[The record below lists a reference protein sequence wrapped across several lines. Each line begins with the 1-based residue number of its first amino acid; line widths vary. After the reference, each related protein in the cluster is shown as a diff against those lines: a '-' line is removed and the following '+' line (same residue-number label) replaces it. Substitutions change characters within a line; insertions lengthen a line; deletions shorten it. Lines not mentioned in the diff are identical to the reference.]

1 MGVPDDKRHMGRRS
15 VMNDYTEPGMYH
27 ITIQAAEGRP
37 FGRVV
42 GDVSKAD
49 GDPSAPHVELSAI
62 GEMVREELL
71 NSIRRYYRMIEV
83 QDYVVMPEHMHFIL
97 EVHEAIVS
105 MQGHRVPLGTV
116 IAGFKKGCNRRYWAM
131 TGQDAP
137 QIRRGEPAGAD
148 GDERRGKAAGAD
160 GDEGRGKA
168 ASADEGKG
176 GACSRAAVSPQ
187 KKKVPSRAS
196 TGRQPLFAEGYV
208 DVMPLKEGQL
218 RTQREYIRN
227 NPRSRLMRSLNRQW
241 LQTQRGGIDTA
252 LTVNALMGYLER
264 ECGRQFTPEAVAGIR
279 QHLVM
284 ENGLIGCD
292 SYGNRE
298 LLKRTLLPVVCHGK
312 DGYRFAEQREQ
323 CLEAARAGA
332 VLVSARISPKEQ
344 EIMDAVI
351 GEGIPVALIA
361 DNGMPERY
369 HPSAERLRL
378 CSEGRL
384 LIVTP
389 WRYRYRPAGEGI
401 TVMECKAMNCVA
413 QALCRKKDGWW
424 KNKER

>member
-15 VMNDYTEPGMYH
+15 VVNDYTERGMYH
-27 ITIQAAEGRP
+27 ITIQAAEGQP
-37 FGRVV
+37 LGRVV
-42 GDVSKAD
+42 GDVNKAD
-49 GDPSAPHVELSAI
+49 GDPAAPHVELSAI

-83 QDYVVMPEHMHFIL
+83 QDYVVMPEHLHFIL
-97 EVHEAIVS
+97 EVHETIVS
-105 MQGHRVPLGTV
+105 MQGHKVPLGTV

-131 TGQDAP
+131 TGQDTP
-137 QIRRGEPAGAD
+137 QTRRGEPAAAD
-148 GDERRGKAAGAD
+148 GNERKGEPAAAD
-160 GDEGRGKA
+160 GRER
-168 ASADEGKG
+168 
-176 GACSRAAVSPQ
+176 GACLRAAVSPQ
-187 KKKVPSRAS
+187 RKKVPSRAS
-196 TGRQPLFAEGYV
+196 TGRQSLFAEGYV

-227 NPRSRLMRSLNRQW
+227 NPRSRLMRSQNRQW

-264 ECGRQFTPEAVAGIR
+264 ECGRLFTPEAATGIR
-279 QHLVM
+279 EYLLMEDGLV
-284 ENGLIGCD
+284 GCD
-292 SYGNRE
+292 TYGSRE
-298 LLKRTLLPVVCHGK
+298 LLKRTLLPVVCHQK
-312 DGYRFAEQREQ
+312 DRYRFAEQREK

-344 EIMDAVI
+344 EIMDAVMS
-351 GEGIPVALIA
+351 EGLAVVLIA
-361 DNGMPERY
+361 DNGMQERY

-401 TVMECKAMNCVA
+401 TVVECKTMNCVA

-424 KNKER
+424 KDEER

>member
-1 MGVPDDKRHMGRRS
+1 MGVPEEKRHMGRRS
-15 VMNDYTEPGMYH
+15 IVNDYTEPGMYH
-27 ITIQAAEGRP
+27 ITIQAAEGQP

-49 GDPSAPHVELSAI
+49 GDPAAPHVELSAV
-62 GEMVREELL
+62 GEMVQEELL

-83 QDYVVMPEHMHFIL
+83 QDYVVMPEHLHFIL

-131 TGQDAP
+131 TGQDTP
-137 QIRRGEPAGAD
+137 QIRRGEPADVD
-148 GDERRGKAAGAD
+148 GIE
-160 GDEGRGKA
+160 
-168 ASADEGKG
+168 G

-187 KKKVPSRAS
+187 RKKIPSRAG
-196 TGRQPLFAEGYV
+196 TGRQSLFAEGYV

-218 RTQREYIRN
+218 HTQREYIRN
-227 NPRSRLMRSLNRQW
+227 NPRSRLMRSQNRQW

-264 ECGRQFTPEAVAGIR
+264 ECGRLLTSEAAAGIR
-279 QHLVM
+279 EHLVK
-284 ENGLIGCD
+284 ENEQIGCD

-312 DGYRFAEQREQ
+312 DGARFAEQREQ
-323 CLEAARAGA
+323 CLKAARAGA

-344 EIMDAVI
+344 DVMDAAI
-351 GEGIPVALIA
+351 GEGLPVVLIA
-361 DNGMPERY
+361 DNGMQERY

-401 TVMECKAMNCVA
+401 TVMECKTMNCVA

-424 KNKER
+424 KDEER

>member
-1 MGVPDDKRHMGRRS
+1 MGRRS
-15 VMNDYTEPGMYH
+15 VVNDYTEPGMYH
-27 ITIQAAEGRP
+27 ITIQAAEGQP

-49 GDPSAPHVELSAI
+49 GDPAAPHVELSAV
-62 GEMVREELL
+62 GEMVQEELL

-83 QDYVVMPEHMHFIL
+83 QDYVVMPEHLHFIL
-97 EVHEAIVS
+97 EVHETIVS

-137 QIRRGEPAGAD
+137 QIWRGEPADADNGEGMKREPAGAD
-148 GDERRGKAAGAD
+148 GDEERGKAADAD
-160 GDEGRGKA
+160 GIRGA
-168 ASADEGKG
+168 AS
-176 GACSRAAVSPQ
+176 SRAVVSPQ
-187 KKKVPSRAS
+187 RKKVPSRAS

-227 NPRSRLMRSLNRQW
+227 NPRIRLMRSQNRQW
-241 LQTQRGGIDTA
+241 LQTRRGGIDTA
-252 LTVNALMGYLER
+252 LTVNALMGYLDR
-264 ECGRQFTPEAVAGIR
+264 ECGRLFTPEAAAGIR
-279 QHLVM
+279 EHLMM
-284 ENGLIGCD
+284 ENGQIGCD

-298 LLKRTLLPVVCHGK
+298 LLKRTLLPVVCHQK
-312 DGYRFAEQREQ
+312 DRYRFAEQREK
-323 CLEAARAGA
+323 CLEVVRAGA

-344 EIMDAVI
+344 EIMDAAMS
-351 GEGIPVALIA
+351 EGMPVVLIA
-361 DNGMPERY
+361 DNGFPERY

-389 WRYRYRPAGEGI
+389 WRYRYRPAGESI
-401 TVMECKAMNCVA
+401 TVMECKAMNCMA

-424 KNKER
+424 KDGER

>member
-15 VMNDYTEPGMYH
+15 VVNDYTEPGMYH
-27 ITIQAAEGRP
+27 ITIQAAEGQP
-37 FGRVV
+37 LGRVV
-42 GDVSKAD
+42 GDVNKAD
-49 GDPSAPHVELSAI
+49 GDPAAPHVELSAI

-83 QDYVVMPEHMHFIL
+83 QDYVVMPEHLHFIL
-97 EVHEAIVS
+97 EVHETIVS
-105 MQGHRVPLGTV
+105 MQGHKVPLGTV

-131 TGQDAP
+131 TGQDTP
-137 QIRRGEPAGAD
+137 QIRRGEPADAD
-148 GDERRGKAAGAD
+148 GNERKGEPADAD
-160 GDEGRGKA
+160 GRER
-168 ASADEGKG
+168 
-176 GACSRAAVSPQ
+176 GACLRAAVSPQ
-187 KKKVPSRAS
+187 RKKVPSRAS
-196 TGRQPLFAEGYV
+196 TGRQSLFAEGYV

-227 NPRSRLMRSLNRQW
+227 NPRSRLMRSQNRQW

-264 ECGRQFTPEAVAGIR
+264 ECGRLFTPEAATGIR
-279 QHLVM
+279 EYLLMEDGLV
-284 ENGLIGCD
+284 GCD
-292 SYGNRE
+292 TYGSRE
-298 LLKRTLLPVVCHGK
+298 LLKRTLLPVVCHQK
-312 DGYRFAEQREQ
+312 DRYRFAEQREK

-344 EIMDAVI
+344 EIMDAVMS
-351 GEGIPVALIA
+351 EGLAVVLIA
-361 DNGMPERY
+361 DNGMQERY

-401 TVMECKAMNCVA
+401 TVVECKTMNCVA

-424 KNKER
+424 KDEER